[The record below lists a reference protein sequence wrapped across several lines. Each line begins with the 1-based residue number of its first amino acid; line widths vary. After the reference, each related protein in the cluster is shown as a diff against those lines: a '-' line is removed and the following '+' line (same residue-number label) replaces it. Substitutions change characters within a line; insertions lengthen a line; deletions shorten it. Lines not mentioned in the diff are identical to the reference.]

1 MSRAIQ
7 IIRAQPRR
15 VAAESAVLAGMFGI
29 FWILAV
35 FGHAV
40 MGG

>member
-1 MSRAIQ
+1 MEGLFR
-7 IIRAQPRR
+7 IIYQRPWQ
-15 VAAESAVLAGMFGI
+15 VIGETVVLAGMFGI
-29 FWILAV
+29 FWVLAV